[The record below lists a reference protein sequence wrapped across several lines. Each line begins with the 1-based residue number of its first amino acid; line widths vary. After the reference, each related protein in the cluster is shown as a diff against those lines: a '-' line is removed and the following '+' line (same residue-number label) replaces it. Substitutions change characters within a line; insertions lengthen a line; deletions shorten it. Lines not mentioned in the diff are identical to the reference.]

1 MLDKILHNQNV
12 HYVKFM
18 RGSTAAWEALKRTP
32 SKISDD
38 TLYFI
43 YDTIEKPLEG
53 KLYLGRKLISGKF
66 DAGDIGGINK
76 LDDVDIN
83 GDTLVNGDL
92 LQWDD
97 LTQMWTNAAMVKGQA
112 VTNISPIIFPVFAN
126 DGEVLV
132 LTEGEQPEVEKQDV
146 VFHITSVS
154 VQPTPEPEPEPEPD
168 PPLTITTTLT
178 II

>member
-43 YDTIEKPLEG
+43 YDQKEKPYEG

-66 DAGDIGGINK
+66 DISDIGGIGD
-76 LDDVDIN
+76 LEDVNIN
-83 GDTLVNGDL
+83 TETLIDGDL
-92 LQWDD
+92 LQFDD
-97 LTQMWTNAAMVKGQA
+97 LTQSWVNSKIVKGQA
-112 VTNISPIIFPVFAN
+112 ITNILPITFPTFMN

-132 LTEGEQPEVEKQDV
+132 LTEGEQPEVEKQEV
-146 VFHITSVS
+146 VFNITSIS
-154 VQPTPEPEPEPEPD
+154 VTPVDPEEEEPEQPAEISA
-168 PPLTITTTLT
+168 TIT
-178 II
+178 IG

>member
-1 MLDKILHNQNV
+1 MLNKILSNKNV

-43 YDTIEKPLEG
+43 YDQVEKPNEG
-53 KLYLGRKLISGKF
+53 KLYLGKKLISGKF

-83 GDTLVNGDL
+83 EETLVQGDL
-92 LQWDD
+92 LQWDEIA
-97 LTQMWTNAAMVKGQA
+97 QSWTNAKMVKGQA
-112 VTNISPIIFPVFAN
+112 ITNILPIVFPTFTN
-126 DGEVLV
+126 NGEILV
-132 LTEGEQPEVEKQDV
+132 LTDGEQPEVEREDV
-146 VFHITSVS
+146 VLHITSVTVETS
-154 VQPTPEPEPEPEPD
+154 EPELEPIAPN
-168 PPLTITTTLT
+168 T
-178 II
+178 IIQANLTTN

>member
-1 MLDKILHNQNV
+1 MLNKILSNKNV

-43 YDTIEKPLEG
+43 YDQVEKPNEG
-53 KLYLGRKLISGKF
+53 KLYLGKKLISGKF

-83 GDTLVNGDL
+83 EETLVQGDL
-92 LQWDD
+92 LQWDE
-97 LTQMWTNAAMVKGQA
+97 LAQSWTNAKMVKGQA
-112 VTNISPIIFPVFAN
+112 ITNILPIVFPTFTN
-126 DGEVLV
+126 DGEILV
-132 LTEGEQPEVEKQDV
+132 LTDGEQPEVEREDV
-146 VFHITSVS
+146 VLHITSVT
-154 VQPTPEPEPEPEPD
+154 VGTPEPEPEP
-168 PPLTITTTLT
+168 ITPNT
-178 II
+178 IIQANLTTD